1 MVEILE
7 GLKAGDEVVTAGQNR
22 LFNGMSV
29 NVDNTIDPTKSA
41 NKQADAPMSFS
52 DLFIRRPVL
61 STVLAC
67 MILLLGFQGIFNLSI
82 RQYPKVDE
90 TAITITTA
98 YPGASADLIQGFISA
113 PIARAV
119 ASTENIDYVTSSSR
133 PSLQHRDGADEARL
147 RSRRG
152 ADRSAVQGPGRA
164 RHLAGRLQG
173 PGHRQGHRPAVRDD
187 VHLDAE
193 SEHDEGAADRI
204 YRARHPARACRRS
217 RASPTCRSSA
227 PRNTRCASG
236 SIRSGL
242 RRAA

>member
-1 MVEILE
+1 
-7 GLKAGDEVVTAGQNR
+7 
-22 LFNGMSV
+22 
-29 NVDNTIDPTKSA
+29 
-41 NKQADAPMSFS
+41 MSFS

-133 PSLQHRDGADEARL
+133 PSSSTVTVQMKLGSNPDVALTEVLSKVQGV
-147 RSRRG
+147 RG
-152 ADRSAVQGPGRA
+152 TLPDASKDRSISSASSG
-164 RHLAGRLQG
+164 
-173 PGHRQGHRPAVRDD
+173 
-187 VHLDAE
+187 
-193 SEHDEGAADRI
+193 
-204 YRARHPARACRRS
+204 RACRRWK
-217 RASPTCRSSA
+217 ASPTCRSSA

-236 SIRSGL
+236 SIRSSL
-242 RRAA
+242 PRAV